1 MRFDPTNSR
10 VYVRQSWLGDY
21 LMCPQRAKYALS
33 MPTLRR
39 GSDAT
44 AIGTGLHAV
53 IEQTLRGDVHDL
65 DHMLTNARAFV
76 NKELDKDIKRTDIS
90 SDPDRMMRCV
100 DSMATAWWEDIR
112 PYVPENGYT
121 EYGFQVP
128 LNVNAKNGL
137 EIWLEGTMDYVA
149 PDGSI
154 WDWKTAS
161 RAYYVREK
169 QTQSHQATC
178 YVTAA
183 RHLNLVS
190 NTDPVP
196 FRFGVMVRQ
205 EKPKAQIVTVMRDV
219 EQTTWLQRQVKS
231 VVDTALDGWG
241 NADWMMSDQHNL
253 CSSKWCDYWHL
264 CKGAHWDD
272 DAMSLPEQAVDIRIH
287 LRDDTMMASE
297 TPTTL
302 IGESE

>member
-1 MRFDPTNSR
+1 MRFDPETNR

-21 LMCPQRAKYALS
+21 LLCPQRAKYALS

-53 IEQTLRGDVHDL
+53 IEQTLRGDVRDM
-65 DHMLTNARAFV
+65 DHMITNARAFV
-76 NKELDKDIKRTDIS
+76 NKELDKDIKRTEIS
-90 SDPDRMMRCV
+90 SDPDKMMRCV
-100 DSMATAWWEDIR
+100 DSMAEAWWTDIR
-112 PYVPENGYT
+112 PYVPENGLT
-121 EYGFQVP
+121 EYSFKVP
-128 LNVNAKNGL
+128 LDVNAKNGL

-161 RAYYVREK
+161 RAYYAREK

-183 RHLNLVS
+183 RTLGIVPKD
-190 NTDPVP
+190 DPVP

-205 EKPKAQIVTVMRDV
+205 PTPKAQIITTVRTSD
-219 EQTTWLQRQVKS
+219 QSDWLKRQVKS

-241 NADWMMSDQHNL
+241 NADWMMNDQHNL

-264 CKGAHWDD
+264 CKGAHWDERS
-272 DAMSLPEQAVDIRIH
+272 MLVPEQAVDIR
-287 LRDDTMMASE
+287 LPLGDDTIVASE
-297 TPTTL
+297 VPTTL